1 MNMRKA
7 LSNLS
12 NSVSTLQ
19 RLSLDSVSDHSG
31 RRRTHNFRPS
41 PQDFFMGGEGRGFK
55 RVSIVINCITQCKF
69 VYVMFVCVMGE

>member
-41 PQDFFMGGEGRGFK
+41 PQDFFMGGEGRGS
-55 RVSIVINCITQCKF
+55 VSSLTALHSANLF
-69 VYVMFVCVMGE
+69 M